1 MSRYQRWTSPL
12 LLCQRLHTA
21 VVCLKSRTGTEHR
34 WLARHLKDPFVKA
47 VKQQNYRCRS
57 AFKLLEIDDKHRVL
71 CPGLSV
77 LDCGAAPGAW
87 SQVAIQ
93 RVNALGTDA
102 NAPVGFVLGVDL
114 LRIAPLEGAVFLS
127 NADVTDPSTLN
138 KIQELLPSGKADVIL
153 SDMAPN
159 ATGIQELDHE
169 KLINLC
175 LSVLDM
181 SSSILQPG
189 GIMLCKF
196 WNGRDAQLLQSR
208 LMEHF
213 CNVRTIKPQASR
225 KESAESYYLAR
236 GRVLAGSRR
245 RAEEGDP
252 SRRRRWR
259 RGAMENLEDNTTVFS
274 TLRSLNNF
282 ISQRME
288 GTSGLATPGS
298 SQNTLHMQYQQRVQ
312 LEEQAGQIHSKSQLL
327 QVEREKMQMELSHKR
342 ARIELEKAANMNARN
357 YEHEAD
363 RNQELL
369 TRIKQYQEREV
380 EAENKLKEQIEMNKS
395 YKKSMET
402 MSKKL
407 QEKESKLAEANE
419 TISMLEGRMSELK
432 WSLMNQE
439 MQTASQE
446 SQREE
451 LLEQLDVQL
460 KKWQEASQQIQT
472 LQASQ
477 TLMAEYEQKI
487 KDLEQ
492 KLSLQEQDA
501 AIVKNMKAELARFPK
516 MERELRQLREENA
529 YFREMKEN
537 NGLLKEEVE
546 GLQRKLERYEK
557 VQASLVALELENE
570 KLLGKLKS
578 WEKLDQSTGLNIRT
592 PDDLSRQ
599 IVALQQRELALKE
612 QNTNI
617 TNSARIL
624 EKARQ
629 QLQEEVLRIQNQ
641 LLDEK
646 KKREQHE
653 ALVRRLQKRV
663 LLLTKERDGMRAI
676 LESYDSELTPSEHSP
691 QLSRRMREAEEM
703 VQKVHAHNTEMEAQL
718 SQVVEEVG
726 NQKQRADMLE
736 AELKFLKSQT
746 CTADQSL
753 FVTQEEVNMLR
764 LKIEELEAE
773 RGRLEEENKC
783 LEMKLEKLTLQGD
796 YDPSKTK
803 VLHFSM
809 NPASLAKQQ
818 RKEEQQQLQEECER
832 LRELVRVLEG
842 GGSISDNP
850 EGVGSLHSPQ
860 EIAELKKQVESAE
873 LKNQRL
879 KEVFQTKIQEFRKV
893 CYTLTGYQIDITT
906 ENQYRL
912 TSIYAEHQGDC
923 LLFKASSSSGGKMQ
937 LLETEFS
944 RTVRELIDLHL
955 LHQDS
960 IPAFLSAV
968 TLDLFSRQTVA

>member
-1 MSRYQRWTSPL
+1 
-12 LLCQRLHTA
+12 
-21 VVCLKSRTGTEHR
+21 
-34 WLARHLKDPFVKA
+34 
-47 VKQQNYRCRS
+47 
-57 AFKLLEIDDKHRVL
+57 
-71 CPGLSV
+71 
-77 LDCGAAPGAW
+77 
-87 SQVAIQ
+87 
-93 RVNALGTDA
+93 
-102 NAPVGFVLGVDL
+102 
-114 LRIAPLEGAVFLS
+114 
-127 NADVTDPSTLN
+127 
-138 KIQELLPSGKADVIL
+138 
-153 SDMAPN
+153 
-159 ATGIQELDHE
+159 
-169 KLINLC
+169 
-175 LSVLDM
+175 
-181 SSSILQPG
+181 
-189 GIMLCKF
+189 
-196 WNGRDAQLLQSR
+196 
-208 LMEHF
+208 ME
-213 CNVRTIKPQASR
+213 
-225 KESAESYYLAR
+225 
-236 GRVLAGSRR
+236 
-245 RAEEGDP
+245 D
-252 SRRRRWR
+252 
-259 RGAMENLEDNTTVFS
+259 LEDNTTVFS
-274 TLRSLNNF
+274 TLRSFNNF

-288 GTSGLATPGS
+288 GVSGQAVPAS
-298 SQNTLHMQYQQRVQ
+298 SQSSLQIQYQQRVQ

-342 ARIELEKAANMNARN
+342 ARIELEKAANTNARN
-357 YEHEAD
+357 YEREAD

-369 TRIKQYQEREV
+369 TRIKQYQERET
-380 EAENKLKEQIEMNKS
+380 EAENKLKEQMEMNKS

-419 TISMLEGRMSELK
+419 TITVLKGKISELQ
-432 WSLMNQE
+432 WNIMNQE
-439 MQTASQE
+439 MQMTSQD
-446 SQREE
+446 SQKQE
-451 LLEQLDVQL
+451 LMEQLDVQH
-460 KKWQEASQQIQT
+460 KKWQEATQQIQT

-477 TLMAEYEQKI
+477 SLLGECEQKI

-492 KLSLQEQDA
+492 KLSQQEHDA
-501 AIVKNMKAELARFPK
+501 VIVKNMKTELARFPK

-557 VQASLVALELENE
+557 VQAQLVTAELENE

-599 IVALQQRELALKE
+599 IVALQQRELVLKE
-612 QNTNI
+612 QNSTI

-629 QLQEEVLRIQNQ
+629 QLQEEILQIQSQ

-676 LESYDSELTPSEHSP
+676 LESYDSELTPAEHSP
-691 QLSRRMREAEEM
+691 QLNRRMREAEEM
-703 VQKVHAHNTEMEAQL
+703 VQKLHAHNAELEVQM
-718 SQVVEEVG
+718 SQVLEEVG
-726 NQKQRADMLE
+726 NQKQRAEMLE
-736 AELKFLKSQT
+736 VEMKVLKSRE
-746 CTADQSL
+746 CTAEQST
-753 FVTQEEVNMLR
+753 FITKEEVDTLR

-773 RGRLEEENKC
+773 RSKMEEQNRS
-783 LEMKLEKLTLQGD
+783 LEMKLEKLTMQGD

-832 LRELVRVLEG
+832 LRELVRVLEA
-842 GGSISDNP
+842 GGSIHGNL
-850 EGVGSLHSPQ
+850 EGVGSFQSPQ
-860 EIAELKKQVESAE
+860 EVAELKKQVESAE

-879 KEVFQTKIQEFRKV
+879 KEIFQTKIQEFRKV

-923 LLFKASSSSGGKMQ
+923 LLFKTRS
-937 LLETEFS
+937 FC
-944 RTVRELIDLHL
+944 ELG
-955 LHQDS
+955 
-960 IPAFLSAV
+960 V
-968 TLDLFSRQTVA
+968 

>member
-1 MSRYQRWTSPL
+1 M
-12 LLCQRLHTA
+12 
-21 VVCLKSRTGTEHR
+21 
-34 WLARHLKDPFVKA
+34 
-47 VKQQNYRCRS
+47 
-57 AFKLLEIDDKHRVL
+57 
-71 CPGLSV
+71 
-77 LDCGAAPGAW
+77 
-87 SQVAIQ
+87 
-93 RVNALGTDA
+93 
-102 NAPVGFVLGVDL
+102 
-114 LRIAPLEGAVFLS
+114 
-127 NADVTDPSTLN
+127 
-138 KIQELLPSGKADVIL
+138 
-153 SDMAPN
+153 
-159 ATGIQELDHE
+159 
-169 KLINLC
+169 
-175 LSVLDM
+175 
-181 SSSILQPG
+181 
-189 GIMLCKF
+189 
-196 WNGRDAQLLQSR
+196 
-208 LMEHF
+208 
-213 CNVRTIKPQASR
+213 
-225 KESAESYYLAR
+225 
-236 GRVLAGSRR
+236 
-245 RAEEGDP
+245 
-252 SRRRRWR
+252 
-259 RGAMENLEDNTTVFS
+259 EDNTTVFS
-274 TLRSLNNF
+274 TLRSFNNF

-288 GTSGLATPGS
+288 GVSGQAVPAS
-298 SQNTLHMQYQQRVQ
+298 SQSSLQIQYQQRVQ

-327 QVEREKMQMELSHKR
+327 QMEREKMQMELSHKR
-342 ARIELEKAANMNARN
+342 ARIELEKAANTNARN
-357 YEHEAD
+357 YEREAD

-369 TRIKQYQEREV
+369 TRIKQYQERET
-380 EAENKLKEQIEMNKS
+380 EAENKLKEQMEMNKS

-419 TISMLEGRMSELK
+419 TITILKGKISELQ
-432 WSLMNQE
+432 WNIMNQE
-439 MQTASQE
+439 MQMTSQD
-446 SQREE
+446 SQKQE
-451 LLEQLDVQL
+451 LMEQLDVQH
-460 KKWQEASQQIQT
+460 KKWQEATQQIQT

-477 TLMAEYEQKI
+477 SLLAEYEQKI

-492 KLSLQEQDA
+492 KFSQQEHDA
-501 AIVKNMKAELARFPK
+501 VIVKNMKTELARFPK

-557 VQASLVALELENE
+557 VQAQLVTAELENE

-612 QNTNI
+612 QNSTI
-617 TNSARIL
+617 TNSARIM

-629 QLQEEVLRIQNQ
+629 QLQEEILQIQSQ

-676 LESYDSELTPSEHSP
+676 LESYDSELTPAEHSP
-691 QLSRRMREAEEM
+691 QLNRRMREAEEM
-703 VQKVHAHNTEMEAQL
+703 VQKLHAHNAELEVQM
-718 SQVVEEVG
+718 SQVLEEVG
-726 NQKQRADMLE
+726 NQKQRAEMLE
-736 AELKFLKSQT
+736 VEMKVLKSRE
-746 CTADQSL
+746 CTAEQSA
-753 FVTQEEVNMLR
+753 FITKEEVDTLR

-773 RGRLEEENKC
+773 RSKLEEQNRS
-783 LEMKLEKLTLQGD
+783 LEMKLEKLTMQGD

-832 LRELVRVLEG
+832 LRELVRVLEA
-842 GGSISDNP
+842 GGSVHGNL
-850 EGVGSLHSPQ
+850 EGVGSFQSPQ
-860 EIAELKKQVESAE
+860 EVAELKKQVESAE

-879 KEVFQTKIQEFRKV
+879 KEIFQTKIQEFRKV

-923 LLFKASSSSGGKMQ
+923 LLFKVG
-937 LLETEFS
+937 
-944 RTVRELIDLHL
+944 VRAPCC
-955 LHQDS
+955 S
-960 IPAFLSAV
+960 WIP
-968 TLDLFSRQTVA
+968 T

>member
-1 MSRYQRWTSPL
+1 M
-12 LLCQRLHTA
+12 
-21 VVCLKSRTGTEHR
+21 E
-34 WLARHLKDPFVKA
+34 D
-47 VKQQNYRCRS
+47 
-57 AFKLLEIDDKHRVL
+57 LE
-71 CPGLSV
+71 
-77 LDCGAAPGAW
+77 
-87 SQVAIQ
+87 
-93 RVNALGTDA
+93 N
-102 NAPVGFVLGVDL
+102 
-114 LRIAPLEGAVFLS
+114 
-127 NADVTDPSTLN
+127 
-138 KIQELLPSGKADVIL
+138 
-153 SDMAPN
+153 
-159 ATGIQELDHE
+159 
-169 KLINLC
+169 
-175 LSVLDM
+175 
-181 SSSILQPG
+181 
-189 GIMLCKF
+189 
-196 WNGRDAQLLQSR
+196 
-208 LMEHF
+208 
-213 CNVRTIKPQASR
+213 
-225 KESAESYYLAR
+225 
-236 GRVLAGSRR
+236 
-245 RAEEGDP
+245 
-252 SRRRRWR
+252 
-259 RGAMENLEDNTTVFS
+259 NTTVFS

-288 GTSGLATPGS
+288 GVSGLATPGS
-298 SQNTLHMQYQQRVQ
+298 SQSSLQIQYQQRVQ

-342 ARIELEKAANMNARN
+342 ARIELEKAANTNARN
-357 YEHEAD
+357 YEREAD

-369 TRIKQYQEREV
+369 TRIKQYQERET
-380 EAENKLKEQIEMNKS
+380 EAENKLKEQMEMNKS

-419 TISMLEGRMSELK
+419 TITILKGKISELQ
-432 WSLMNQE
+432 WNIMNQE
-439 MQTASQE
+439 MQMTSQD
-446 SQREE
+446 SQKQE
-451 LLEQLDVQL
+451 LMEQLDVQQ

-477 TLMAEYEQKI
+477 SLLAEYEQKI

-492 KLSLQEQDA
+492 KLSQQEHDA
-501 AIVKNMKAELARFPK
+501 VIVKNMKAELARFPK

-557 VQASLVALELENE
+557 VQAQLVTVELENE

-599 IVALQQRELALKE
+599 IVALQQRELVLKE
-612 QNTNI
+612 QNSTI
-617 TNSARIL
+617 TNSARLL

-629 QLQEEVLRIQNQ
+629 QLQEEILRVQSQ

-676 LESYDSELTPSEHSP
+676 LESYDSELTPAEHSP

-703 VQKVHAHNTEMEAQL
+703 VQKLHAHNTELEL
-718 SQVVEEVG
+718 EVEMKV
-726 NQKQRADMLE
+726 
-736 AELKFLKSQT
+736 LKSQE
-746 CTADQSL
+746 CTAEQST
-753 FVTQEEVNMLR
+753 VITKEEVDTLR

-773 RGRLEEENKC
+773 RSKLEEENRS
-783 LEMKLEKLTLQGD
+783 LEMKLEKLTVQGD
-796 YDPSKTK
+796 YDPSRTK

-842 GGSISDNP
+842 GGSIPGNL
-850 EGVGSLHSPQ
+850 EGVGSFQSPQ
-860 EIAELKKQVESAE
+860 EVAELKKQVESAE

-923 LLFKASSSSGGKMQ
+923 LLFKASSSGGKMQ

-944 RTVRELIDLHL
+944 RTIRELIELHL
-955 LHQDS
+955 LRQDS
-960 IPAFLSAV
+960 IPAFLSAL
-968 TLDLFSRQTVA
+968 TLDLFSRQTIA

>member
-1 MSRYQRWTSPL
+1 
-12 LLCQRLHTA
+12 
-21 VVCLKSRTGTEHR
+21 
-34 WLARHLKDPFVKA
+34 
-47 VKQQNYRCRS
+47 
-57 AFKLLEIDDKHRVL
+57 
-71 CPGLSV
+71 
-77 LDCGAAPGAW
+77 
-87 SQVAIQ
+87 
-93 RVNALGTDA
+93 
-102 NAPVGFVLGVDL
+102 
-114 LRIAPLEGAVFLS
+114 
-127 NADVTDPSTLN
+127 
-138 KIQELLPSGKADVIL
+138 
-153 SDMAPN
+153 
-159 ATGIQELDHE
+159 
-169 KLINLC
+169 
-175 LSVLDM
+175 
-181 SSSILQPG
+181 
-189 GIMLCKF
+189 
-196 WNGRDAQLLQSR
+196 
-208 LMEHF
+208 
-213 CNVRTIKPQASR
+213 
-225 KESAESYYLAR
+225 
-236 GRVLAGSRR
+236 
-245 RAEEGDP
+245 
-252 SRRRRWR
+252 
-259 RGAMENLEDNTTVFS
+259 MENLDDNTTVIS
-274 TLRSLNNF
+274 TLRSFNNF
-282 ISQRME
+282 ISQRIE
-288 GTSGLATPGS
+288 GMSGQASPGS
-298 SQNTLHMQYQQRVQ
+298 SQNSLQIQYQQRVQ
-312 LEEQAGQIHSKSQLL
+312 LEEQAGRIHSKSQLL

-342 ARIELEKAANMNARN
+342 ARIELEKAANTNARN
-357 YEHEAD
+357 YEREAD

-369 TRIKQYQEREV
+369 TRIKQYQERET
-380 EAENKLKEQIEMNKS
+380 EAENKLKEQMEVNKS

-419 TISMLEGRMSELK
+419 TITILKGKISELQRNI
-432 WSLMNQE
+432 MNQE
-439 MQTASQE
+439 MQMTSQD
-446 SQREE
+446 SQKQE
-451 LLEQLDVQL
+451 LMEQLDVQH
-460 KKWQEASQQIQT
+460 KKWQEANQQIQT

-477 TLMAEYEQKI
+477 SLLSEYEQKI

-492 KLSLQEQDA
+492 KFSQQEHDA
-501 AIVKNMKAELARFPK
+501 VIVKNMKVELARFPK

-557 VQASLVALELENE
+557 VQAQLVTVELENE

-599 IVALQQRELALKE
+599 IVALQQRELVLKE
-612 QNTNI
+612 QNSTI
-617 TNSARIL
+617 TNSARTL

-629 QLQEEVLRIQNQ
+629 QLQEEILQIQSQ
-641 LLDEK
+641 LLEEK

-691 QLSRRMREAEEM
+691 QLNRRMREAEEM
-703 VQKVHAHNTEMEAQL
+703 VQKLHAHNTELEAQL
-718 SQVVEEVG
+718 SQVLEEVG
-726 NQKQRADMLE
+726 NHKQKAEMLE
-736 AELKFLKSQT
+736 VEMKVLKSQE
-746 CTADQSL
+746 CAAEQS
-753 FVTQEEVNMLR
+753 TSITKEEIDSLR

-773 RGRLEEENKC
+773 RSKLEEENRS

-842 GGSISDNP
+842 GGSIHGNL
-850 EGVGSLHSPQ
+850 EGVGSFQSPQ

-944 RTVRELIDLHL
+944 RTIRELIDLHL
-955 LHQDS
+955 LRQDS
-960 IPAFLSAV
+960 IPAFLSAL
-968 TLDLFSRQTVA
+968 TLDLFSRQTIT

>member
-1 MSRYQRWTSPL
+1 M
-12 LLCQRLHTA
+12 
-21 VVCLKSRTGTEHR
+21 E
-34 WLARHLKDPFVKA
+34 D
-47 VKQQNYRCRS
+47 
-57 AFKLLEIDDKHRVL
+57 LE
-71 CPGLSV
+71 
-77 LDCGAAPGAW
+77 
-87 SQVAIQ
+87 
-93 RVNALGTDA
+93 N
-102 NAPVGFVLGVDL
+102 
-114 LRIAPLEGAVFLS
+114 
-127 NADVTDPSTLN
+127 
-138 KIQELLPSGKADVIL
+138 
-153 SDMAPN
+153 
-159 ATGIQELDHE
+159 
-169 KLINLC
+169 
-175 LSVLDM
+175 
-181 SSSILQPG
+181 
-189 GIMLCKF
+189 
-196 WNGRDAQLLQSR
+196 
-208 LMEHF
+208 
-213 CNVRTIKPQASR
+213 
-225 KESAESYYLAR
+225 
-236 GRVLAGSRR
+236 
-245 RAEEGDP
+245 
-252 SRRRRWR
+252 
-259 RGAMENLEDNTTVFS
+259 NTTVFS

-282 ISQRME
+282 IAQRVE
-288 GTSGLATPGS
+288 GVSGLATPGS
-298 SQNTLHMQYQQRVQ
+298 SQSSLQMQYQQRVQ

-342 ARIELEKAANMNARN
+342 ARIELEKAANTNARN
-357 YEHEAD
+357 YEREAD

-369 TRIKQYQEREV
+369 TRIKQYQEREI
-380 EAENKLKEQIEMNKS
+380 EAENKLKEQMEMNKS

-402 MSKKL
+402 VSKKL

-419 TISMLEGRMSELK
+419 TITVLKGKISELQ
-432 WSLMNQE
+432 WNIMNQE
-439 MQTASQE
+439 MQMTSQD
-446 SQREE
+446 SQKQE
-451 LLEQLDVQL
+451 LMEQLDVQH

-477 TLMAEYEQKI
+477 SLLAEYEQKI

-492 KLSLQEQDA
+492 KFSQQEHDTL
-501 AIVKNMKAELARFPK
+501 IVKNMKAELARFPK

-557 VQASLVALELENE
+557 VQAQLVTLELENE

-599 IVALQQRELALKE
+599 IVALQQRELVLKE
-612 QNTNI
+612 QNSTI

-629 QLQEEVLRIQNQ
+629 QLQEEIIRVQSQ

-691 QLSRRMREAEEM
+691 QLNRRMREAEEM
-703 VQKVHAHNTEMEAQL
+703 VQKLHAHNTELEGQL
-718 SQVVEEVG
+718 SQVLEEVG
-726 NQKQRADMLE
+726 NHKQRAEMLE
-736 AELKFLKSQT
+736 VEMKVLKSQES
-746 CTADQSL
+746 TADQSV
-753 FVTQEEVNMLR
+753 FVTKEEVDALR

-773 RGRLEEENKC
+773 RSKLEGENRA

-842 GGSISDNP
+842 GGSIPENL
-850 EGVGSLHSPQ
+850 EGVGSFQSPQ
-860 EIAELKKQVESAE
+860 EVAELKKQVESAE

-944 RTVRELIDLHL
+944 RTIRELIELHL
-955 LHQDS
+955 LRQDS
-960 IPAFLSAV
+960 IPAFLSAL
-968 TLDLFSRQTVA
+968 TLDLFSRQTIA

>member
-1 MSRYQRWTSPL
+1 
-12 LLCQRLHTA
+12 
-21 VVCLKSRTGTEHR
+21 
-34 WLARHLKDPFVKA
+34 
-47 VKQQNYRCRS
+47 
-57 AFKLLEIDDKHRVL
+57 
-71 CPGLSV
+71 
-77 LDCGAAPGAW
+77 
-87 SQVAIQ
+87 
-93 RVNALGTDA
+93 
-102 NAPVGFVLGVDL
+102 
-114 LRIAPLEGAVFLS
+114 
-127 NADVTDPSTLN
+127 
-138 KIQELLPSGKADVIL
+138 
-153 SDMAPN
+153 
-159 ATGIQELDHE
+159 
-169 KLINLC
+169 
-175 LSVLDM
+175 
-181 SSSILQPG
+181 
-189 GIMLCKF
+189 
-196 WNGRDAQLLQSR
+196 
-208 LMEHF
+208 
-213 CNVRTIKPQASR
+213 
-225 KESAESYYLAR
+225 
-236 GRVLAGSRR
+236 
-245 RAEEGDP
+245 
-252 SRRRRWR
+252 
-259 RGAMENLEDNTTVFS
+259 
-274 TLRSLNNF
+274 
-282 ISQRME
+282 
-288 GTSGLATPGS
+288 
-298 SQNTLHMQYQQRVQ
+298 
-312 LEEQAGQIHSKSQLL
+312 
-327 QVEREKMQMELSHKR
+327 MQMELSHKR
-342 ARIELEKAANMNARN
+342 ARIELEKAANTNARN
-357 YEHEAD
+357 YEREAD

-369 TRIKQYQEREV
+369 TCIKQYQERET
-380 EAENKLKEQIEMNKS
+380 EAENKLKEQMEMNKS

-419 TISMLEGRMSELK
+419 TITILKGKISELQRNI
-432 WSLMNQE
+432 MNQE
-439 MQTASQE
+439 MQMTSQD
-446 SQREE
+446 SQKQE
-451 LLEQLDVQL
+451 LMEQLDVQH
-460 KKWQEASQQIQT
+460 KKWQEANQQIQT

-477 TLMAEYEQKI
+477 SLLAEYEQKI

-492 KLSLQEQDA
+492 KFSQQEHDA
-501 AIVKNMKAELARFPK
+501 VIVKNMKVELARFPK

-557 VQASLVALELENE
+557 VQAQLVTVELENE

-599 IVALQQRELALKE
+599 IVALQQRELVLKE
-612 QNTNI
+612 QNSTV
-617 TNSARIL
+617 TNSARTL

-629 QLQEEVLRIQNQ
+629 QLQEEILQIQSQ
-641 LLDEK
+641 LLEEK

-691 QLSRRMREAEEM
+691 QLNRRMREAEEM
-703 VQKVHAHNTEMEAQL
+703 VQKLHAHNTELEAQL
-718 SQVVEEVG
+718 SQVLEEMG
-726 NQKQRADMLE
+726 NHKQRAEMLE
-736 AELKFLKSQT
+736 VEMKVLKSQE
-746 CTADQSL
+746 CTAEQS
-753 FVTQEEVNMLR
+753 TSITKEEINSLR

-773 RGRLEEENKC
+773 RSKLEEENRS

-842 GGSISDNP
+842 GGSIHGNL
-850 EGVGSLHSPQ
+850 EGVGSFQSPQ

-944 RTVRELIDLHL
+944 RTIRELIDLHL
-955 LHQDS
+955 LRQDS
-960 IPAFLSAV
+960 IPAFLSAL
-968 TLDLFSRQTVA
+968 TLDLFSRQTIA

>member
-1 MSRYQRWTSPL
+1 
-12 LLCQRLHTA
+12 
-21 VVCLKSRTGTEHR
+21 
-34 WLARHLKDPFVKA
+34 
-47 VKQQNYRCRS
+47 
-57 AFKLLEIDDKHRVL
+57 
-71 CPGLSV
+71 
-77 LDCGAAPGAW
+77 
-87 SQVAIQ
+87 
-93 RVNALGTDA
+93 
-102 NAPVGFVLGVDL
+102 
-114 LRIAPLEGAVFLS
+114 
-127 NADVTDPSTLN
+127 
-138 KIQELLPSGKADVIL
+138 
-153 SDMAPN
+153 
-159 ATGIQELDHE
+159 
-169 KLINLC
+169 
-175 LSVLDM
+175 
-181 SSSILQPG
+181 
-189 GIMLCKF
+189 
-196 WNGRDAQLLQSR
+196 
-208 LMEHF
+208 ME
-213 CNVRTIKPQASR
+213 
-225 KESAESYYLAR
+225 
-236 GRVLAGSRR
+236 
-245 RAEEGDP
+245 D
-252 SRRRRWR
+252 
-259 RGAMENLEDNTTVFS
+259 LEDNTTVFS

-282 ISQRME
+282 ISHRTE
-288 GTSGLATPGS
+288 GVSGLATPGS
-298 SQNTLHMQYQQRVQ
+298 SQSSLQIQYQQRVQ

-342 ARIELEKAANMNARN
+342 ARIELEKAANTNARN
-357 YEHEAD
+357 YEREAD

-369 TRIKQYQEREV
+369 TRIKQYQERET
-380 EAENKLKEQIEMNKS
+380 EAENKLKEQMDMNKS

-419 TISMLEGRMSELK
+419 TITILKGKISELQ
-432 WSLMNQE
+432 WNIMNQE
-439 MQTASQE
+439 MQMTSQD
-446 SQREE
+446 SQKQE
-451 LLEQLDVQL
+451 LMEQLDVQN

-477 TLMAEYEQKI
+477 SLLTEYEQKI

-492 KLSLQEQDA
+492 KFSQQEHDA
-501 AIVKNMKAELARFPK
+501 LIVKNMKAELARFPK

-557 VQASLVALELENE
+557 VQAQLVAVELENE

-592 PDDLSRQ
+592 PDDLSKQ
-599 IVALQQRELALKE
+599 IVALQQRELVLKE
-612 QNTNI
+612 QNSTI

-629 QLQEEVLRIQNQ
+629 QLQEEILRIQSQ

-691 QLSRRMREAEEM
+691 QLNRRMREAEEM
-703 VQKVHAHNTEMEAQL
+703 VQKLHAHNTELEAQL
-718 SQVVEEVG
+718 SQVLEEVG
-726 NQKQRADMLE
+726 NHKQRAEMLE
-736 AELKFLKSQT
+736 VEMKVLKSQE
-746 CTADQSL
+746 CTAEQST
-753 FVTQEEVNMLR
+753 VITKEEVDTLR
-764 LKIEELEAE
+764 LKIEELEAA
-773 RGRLEEENKC
+773 RSKLEEENRT

-796 YDPSKTK
+796 YDPSRTK

-842 GGSISDNP
+842 GGSITGNL
-850 EGVGSLHSPQ
+850 EGVGSFQSPQ

-912 TSIYAEHQGDC
+912 TSIYAERQGDC

-944 RTVRELIDLHL
+944 RTIRELIELHL
-955 LHQDS
+955 LRQDS
-960 IPAFLSAV
+960 IPAFLSAL
-968 TLDLFSRQTVA
+968 TLDLFSRQTIA

>member
-1 MSRYQRWTSPL
+1 M
-12 LLCQRLHTA
+12 
-21 VVCLKSRTGTEHR
+21 E
-34 WLARHLKDPFVKA
+34 D
-47 VKQQNYRCRS
+47 
-57 AFKLLEIDDKHRVL
+57 LE
-71 CPGLSV
+71 
-77 LDCGAAPGAW
+77 
-87 SQVAIQ
+87 
-93 RVNALGTDA
+93 N
-102 NAPVGFVLGVDL
+102 
-114 LRIAPLEGAVFLS
+114 
-127 NADVTDPSTLN
+127 
-138 KIQELLPSGKADVIL
+138 
-153 SDMAPN
+153 
-159 ATGIQELDHE
+159 
-169 KLINLC
+169 
-175 LSVLDM
+175 
-181 SSSILQPG
+181 
-189 GIMLCKF
+189 
-196 WNGRDAQLLQSR
+196 
-208 LMEHF
+208 
-213 CNVRTIKPQASR
+213 
-225 KESAESYYLAR
+225 
-236 GRVLAGSRR
+236 
-245 RAEEGDP
+245 
-252 SRRRRWR
+252 
-259 RGAMENLEDNTTVFS
+259 NTTVFS

-288 GTSGLATPGS
+288 GVSGLATPGS
-298 SQNTLHMQYQQRVQ
+298 SQSSLQMQYQQRMQ

-342 ARIELEKAANMNARN
+342 ARIELEKAANTNARN
-357 YEHEAD
+357 YEREAD

-369 TRIKQYQEREV
+369 TRIKQYQERET
-380 EAENKLKEQIEMNKS
+380 EAENKLKEQMEMNKS

-419 TISMLEGRMSELK
+419 TITVLKGKISELQ
-432 WSLMNQE
+432 WNIMNQE
-439 MQTASQE
+439 MQMTSQD
-446 SQREE
+446 SQKQE
-451 LLEQLDVQL
+451 LMEQLDVEK

-477 TLMAEYEQKI
+477 SLLTEYEQKI

-492 KLSLQEQDA
+492 KLSQQEHDA
-501 AIVKNMKAELARFPK
+501 VIVKNMKAELARFPK

-557 VQASLVALELENE
+557 VQAQLVTVELENE
-570 KLLGKLKS
+570 KLLGKLQS

-612 QNTNI
+612 QNSTFM
-617 TNSARIL
+617 NSARML

-629 QLQEEVLRIQNQ
+629 QLQEEILCVQSQ

-646 KKREQHE
+646 KKREHQE

-663 LLLTKERDGMRAI
+663 VLLTK
-676 LESYDSELTPSEHSP
+676 
-691 QLSRRMREAEEM
+691 
-703 VQKVHAHNTEMEAQL
+703 AQL
-718 SQVVEEVG
+718 SQVLEEVG
-726 NQKQRADMLE
+726 NHKQRAELLE
-736 AELKFLKSQT
+736 VEMKVLKSQQ
-746 CTADQSL
+746 CTAEQST
-753 FVTQEEVNMLR
+753 VITKEEVDTLR

-773 RGRLEEENKC
+773 RSKLAEEKRS
-783 LEMKLEKLTLQGD
+783 LEMQLEKLTLQGD
-796 YDPSKTK
+796 YDPSRTK

-809 NPASLAKQQ
+809 NPMSLAKQQ

-832 LRELVRVLEG
+832 LRELVRVLKG
-842 GGSISDNP
+842 GGSISGNL
-850 EGVGSLHSPQ
+850 EGVGAFQSPQ
-860 EIAELKKQVESAE
+860 EVAELKKQVESAE

-912 TSIYAEHQGDC
+912 SSIYAEHQGDC

-944 RTVRELIDLHL
+944 RTIRELIELHL
-955 LHQDS
+955 LRQDS
-960 IPAFLSAV
+960 IPAFLSAL
-968 TLDLFSRQTVA
+968 TLDLFSRQTIA

>member
-1 MSRYQRWTSPL
+1 M
-12 LLCQRLHTA
+12 
-21 VVCLKSRTGTEHR
+21 
-34 WLARHLKDPFVKA
+34 
-47 VKQQNYRCRS
+47 
-57 AFKLLEIDDKHRVL
+57 
-71 CPGLSV
+71 
-77 LDCGAAPGAW
+77 
-87 SQVAIQ
+87 
-93 RVNALGTDA
+93 
-102 NAPVGFVLGVDL
+102 
-114 LRIAPLEGAVFLS
+114 
-127 NADVTDPSTLN
+127 
-138 KIQELLPSGKADVIL
+138 
-153 SDMAPN
+153 
-159 ATGIQELDHE
+159 
-169 KLINLC
+169 
-175 LSVLDM
+175 
-181 SSSILQPG
+181 
-189 GIMLCKF
+189 
-196 WNGRDAQLLQSR
+196 
-208 LMEHF
+208 
-213 CNVRTIKPQASR
+213 
-225 KESAESYYLAR
+225 
-236 GRVLAGSRR
+236 
-245 RAEEGDP
+245 
-252 SRRRRWR
+252 
-259 RGAMENLEDNTTVFS
+259 
-274 TLRSLNNF
+274 
-282 ISQRME
+282 
-288 GTSGLATPGS
+288 
-298 SQNTLHMQYQQRVQ
+298 
-312 LEEQAGQIHSKSQLL
+312 EEQAGQIHSKSQLL

-342 ARIELEKAANMNARN
+342 ARIELEKAANTNARN
-357 YEHEAD
+357 YEREAD

-369 TRIKQYQEREV
+369 TRIKQYQERET
-380 EAENKLKEQIEMNKS
+380 EAENKLKEQMEMNKS

-419 TISMLEGRMSELK
+419 TITILKGKISELQ
-432 WSLMNQE
+432 WNIMNQE
-439 MQTASQE
+439 MQMTSQD
-446 SQREE
+446 SQKQE
-451 LLEQLDVQL
+451 LMEQLDVQQ

-477 TLMAEYEQKI
+477 SLLSEYEQKI

-492 KLSLQEQDA
+492 KFSQQEHDA
-501 AIVKNMKAELARFPK
+501 LIVKNMKAELARFPK

-557 VQASLVALELENE
+557 VQAQLVTVELENE

-612 QNTNI
+612 QNSTI

-629 QLQEEVLRIQNQ
+629 QLQEEVLRIQSQ

-691 QLSRRMREAEEM
+691 QLNRRMREAEEM
-703 VQKVHAHNTEMEAQL
+703 VQKLHAHNTELEAQL
-718 SQVVEEVG
+718 SQVLEEVG
-726 NQKQRADMLE
+726 NHKQRAEMLE
-736 AELKFLKSQT
+736 VEMKVLKSQE
-746 CTADQSL
+746 CTAEQST
-753 FVTQEEVNMLR
+753 VITKEEVDMLR

-773 RGRLEEENKC
+773 RSKLEEENRS

-796 YDPSKTK
+796 YDPSRTK

-842 GGSISDNP
+842 GGSIPGNL
-850 EGVGSLHSPQ
+850 EGVGSFQSPQ

-944 RTVRELIDLHL
+944 RTIRELIELHL
-955 LHQDS
+955 LRQDS
-960 IPAFLSAV
+960 IPAFLSAL
-968 TLDLFSRQTVA
+968 TLDLFSRQTIA

>member
-1 MSRYQRWTSPL
+1 M
-12 LLCQRLHTA
+12 
-21 VVCLKSRTGTEHR
+21 E
-34 WLARHLKDPFVKA
+34 D
-47 VKQQNYRCRS
+47 
-57 AFKLLEIDDKHRVL
+57 LE
-71 CPGLSV
+71 
-77 LDCGAAPGAW
+77 
-87 SQVAIQ
+87 
-93 RVNALGTDA
+93 N
-102 NAPVGFVLGVDL
+102 
-114 LRIAPLEGAVFLS
+114 
-127 NADVTDPSTLN
+127 
-138 KIQELLPSGKADVIL
+138 
-153 SDMAPN
+153 
-159 ATGIQELDHE
+159 
-169 KLINLC
+169 
-175 LSVLDM
+175 
-181 SSSILQPG
+181 
-189 GIMLCKF
+189 
-196 WNGRDAQLLQSR
+196 
-208 LMEHF
+208 
-213 CNVRTIKPQASR
+213 
-225 KESAESYYLAR
+225 
-236 GRVLAGSRR
+236 
-245 RAEEGDP
+245 
-252 SRRRRWR
+252 
-259 RGAMENLEDNTTVFS
+259 NTTVFS

-288 GTSGLATPGS
+288 GVSGVATPGS
-298 SQNTLHMQYQQRVQ
+298 SQSSLQIQYQQRVQ

-342 ARIELEKAANMNARN
+342 ARIELEKAANTNARN
-357 YEHEAD
+357 YEREAD

-369 TRIKQYQEREV
+369 TRIKQYQERET
-380 EAENKLKEQIEMNKS
+380 EAENKLKEQMEMNKS
-395 YKKSMET
+395 YKRSMET

-419 TISMLEGRMSELK
+419 TITILKGKISELQ
-432 WSLMNQE
+432 WNIMNQE
-439 MQTASQE
+439 MQMTSQD
-446 SQREE
+446 SQKQE
-451 LLEQLDVQL
+451 LMEQLDVQQ

-477 TLMAEYEQKI
+477 SLLAEYEQKI

-492 KLSLQEQDA
+492 KFSQQEHDA
-501 AIVKNMKAELARFPK
+501 LIVKNMKAELARFPK

-557 VQASLVALELENE
+557 VQAQLVTVELENE
-570 KLLGKLKS
+570 KLLAKLKS
-578 WEKLDQSTGLNIRT
+578 WEKLDQNTGLNIRT

-599 IVALQQRELALKE
+599 IVALQQRELVLKE
-612 QNTNI
+612 QNSTV

-629 QLQEEVLRIQNQ
+629 QLQEEILRIQSQ

-691 QLSRRMREAEEM
+691 QLNRRMREAEEM
-703 VQKVHAHNTEMEAQL
+703 VQKLHAHNTELEAQL
-718 SQVVEEVG
+718 SQVLEEVG
-726 NQKQRADMLE
+726 NHKQRAEMLE
-736 AELKFLKSQT
+736 VEMKVLKSQE
-746 CTADQSL
+746 CTAEQSA
-753 FVTQEEVNMLR
+753 VITKEEVDTLR

-773 RGRLEEENKC
+773 RCKLEEENRS
-783 LEMKLEKLTLQGD
+783 LETKLEKLTLQGD
-796 YDPSKTK
+796 YDPSRTK

-832 LRELVRVLEG
+832 LRELVRVLEA
-842 GGSISDNP
+842 GGSIPENL
-850 EGVGSLHSPQ
+850 EGVGSFQSPQ

-912 TSIYAEHQGDC
+912 SSIYAEHQGDC

-944 RTVRELIDLHL
+944 RTIRELIELHL
-955 LHQDS
+955 LRQDS
-960 IPAFLSAV
+960 IPAFLSAL
-968 TLDLFSRQTVA
+968 TLDLFSRQTII